1 MTAPDFAPF
10 PPERLV
16 ALAAETV
23 DWAQNN
29 ARRDPERAVMA
40 QALRLRRALSP
51 DGLAART
58 LAAVPIRCR
67 VESVELVESSQ
78 RYDVRFTPTG
88 GRGGEEAESEH
99 ATSDR
104 LDGPCRAHVLAC
116 VQDLKPGDEA
126 VIYKLTEDGG
136 DGRRYRHFTWI
147 ERLARGTAEGNR
159 S

>member
-1 MTAPDFAPF
+1 MAPDIAPV
-10 PPERLV
+10 PAERLL
-16 ALAAETV
+16 AIAAETV
-23 DWAQNN
+23 DWAQDN

-58 LAAVPIRCR
+58 LAAIPIRCR
-67 VESVELVESSQ
+67 IESVDLVESSQ

-88 GRGGEEAESEH
+88 GRGGVAAAIEH

-116 VQDLKPGDEA
+116 VQDLRPGDEA
-126 VIYKLTEDGG
+126 VVYKLTEDGG
-136 DGRRYRHFTWI
+136 EGRSYRHFTWI
-147 ERLARGTAEGNR
+147 ERLGRPAPEGSR